1 MLRRVSQPEKLP
13 DGAVRL
19 SGSDGCTF
27 TFRRLRPGAMLVV
40 IAGYDTGV
48 LGDAPLDIMT
58 AEAQRSG
65 ALQLFVDTRDVTGV
79 VTPVREAWTA
89 WFMRHQAQLQRVT
102 VLVSDKLINSA
113 VGVAKHFSRTGD
125 LIRLVTEPARFD
137 ELTRS

>member
-1 MLRRVSQPEKLP
+1 M
-13 DGAVRL
+13 
-19 SGSDGCTF
+19 
-27 TFRRLRPGAMLVV
+27 
-40 IAGYDTGV
+40 
-48 LGDAPLDIMT
+48 
-58 AEAQRSG
+58 
-65 ALQLFVDTRDVTGV
+65 
-79 VTPVREAWTA
+79 TPVREAWTA